1 MCGGGGGGARKSA
14 RASGLPLCFSAASKE
29 RCRTKNGCSCAC
41 GRARLVGCSN
51 YHKIS
56 SLCARQHFYLQRRRR
71 MERAAF
77 LFLYIR
83 RVNGIELDLDVRALP
98 LLTLTVRRAACSQAH
113 ALNALELFPL
123 LARAF
128 RLLSV

>member
-1 MCGGGGGGARKSA
+1 MTRDEYSCAAAVAAALVNQRA
-14 RASGLPLCFSAASKE
+14 RAACPFVFQRRVASKE

-71 MERAAF
+71 RMERAAF

-83 RVNGIELDLDVRALP
+83 RVNGIELDLDVSA
-98 LLTLTVRRAACSQAH
+98 RAAASHSHCAPRSVFPGARSKCS
-113 ALNALELFPL
+113 
-123 LARAF
+123 
-128 RLLSV
+128 